1 MLTNIILTI
10 LVFIGFCILIFYLIC
25 AYKQYI
31 KQNYKTKNTIEL
43 FPKEDIYVK
52 NVDEDKKFQ
61 ISGNDRQNAEKW
73 AATQRGSVRISCG
86 AYFTSD
92 EYEKYRE
99 RVLNNNL
106 P

>member
-1 MLTNIILTI
+1 MLINIILTI
-10 LVFIGFCILIFYLIC
+10 LVFIGFCVLIFYLRC
-25 AYKQYI
+25 VYKQYS
-31 KQNYKTKNTIEL
+31 KNKTQDVIEL
-43 FPKEDIYVK
+43 FPKKDIYVK
-52 NVDEDKKFQ
+52 NADEDKKFQ
-61 ISGNDRQNAEKW
+61 MSENDKQKAERW

-99 RVLNNNL
+99 RVLNNKL